1 MEKSRVHQQHE
12 EHTQQ
17 KKIVNCGQATKDGWI
32 GEGEARIVL
41 FAFGRRMNNS
51 FRRGCYHNTLQRLA
65 PVAHE
70 TRLERLDPIIT
81 WHSPFLVP
89 QTRSTGAGTLGS
101 RGGGEAA
108 IEGAI
113 RKALSGPDPG
123 SGHLGFPP
131 ARPFHSLLVGRM
143 VTGGDSGGGSVWIWK
158 EPRRRREV
166 GVKVGRRRNGGCAG
180 VGGCGSARLCFCW
193 GSLAV
198 ASI

>member
-1 MEKSRVHQQHE
+1 MNPSQS
-12 EHTQQ
+12 EHCIRNVRLHVRFRQVEHIAQSKHMDQNVPVPQRWRNQGYTNNTRNTPN
-17 KKIVNCGQATKDGWI
+17 KKNVNCGQATKDGWI

-41 FAFGRRMNNS
+41 LAFGRRMNNS

-89 QTRSTGAGTLGS
+89 QTRSTGAGTLG
-101 RGGGEAA
+101 GGGGGAA

-113 RKALSGPDPG
+113 RKALSGPEPG

-131 ARPFHSLLVGRM
+131 AGPFPSSSDG
-143 VTGGDSGGGSVWIWK
+143 W
-158 EPRRRREV
+158 
-166 GVKVGRRRNGGCAG
+166 
-180 VGGCGSARLCFCW
+180 
-193 GSLAV
+193 
-198 ASI
+198 